1 MELKRLDSD
10 LKKLYD
16 NNLVDLISGYL
27 MPVGTG
33 PVPFF
38 FGRCRS
44 QETLYYKNHFFS

>member
-38 FGRCRS
+38 FRS
-44 QETLYYKNHFFS
+44 VPVARNAVL